1 MKKLLTAAFFVMFC
15 AAAAQSQGL
24 PAIFKKGTKNDSSA
38 AIKMPAIFSKN
49 RPGTNLAPE
58 EVAAGLKQALQVGSE
73 RATGKLAAADGF
85 FKNAALKILMP
96 AEAKKLES
104 TLRSLG
110 MGKQVDAAILAMNRA
125 AEDAAAS
132 ATPIFVQAVKGITI
146 QDAVAILRGG
156 DAAATTYLHTKTNTA
171 LLDAF
176 SPIISQSLKKVDA
189 TKYWT
194 TITTAY
200 NTVSREKVAT
210 DLTEY
215 VTEKALS
222 GIFLQLAQEEQKI
235 RKDPA
240 ARTTELLRKVFAQ

>member
-1 MKKLLTAAFFVMFC
+1 MKKLIAFVFIGAFC
-15 AAAAQSQGL
+15 AATAQGQGL
-24 PAIFKKGTKNDSSA
+24 PAIFKKSTKNDSSS
-38 AIKMPAIFSKN
+38 AIKLPAIFSKHKQ
-49 RPGTNLAPE
+49 GTSLGTE
-58 EVAAGLKQALQVGSE
+58 EIAAGLKQALQVGAA
-73 RATGKLAAADGF
+73 RATGKLSAADGF

-110 MGKQVDAAILAMNRA
+110 MGKQVDAAIMAMNRA

-132 ATPIFVQAVKGITI
+132 ATPIFVQAVKGMTI
-146 QDAVAILRGG
+146 QDAAGILRGG
-156 DAAATTYLHTKTNTA
+156 NDAATAYLRSKTSTA

-176 SPIISQSLKKVDA
+176 SPVIGQSLKKVDA
-189 TKYWT
+189 TKHWT

-210 DLTEY
+210 DLTAY

-222 GIFLQLAQEEQKI
+222 GIFLQLAEEEQKI